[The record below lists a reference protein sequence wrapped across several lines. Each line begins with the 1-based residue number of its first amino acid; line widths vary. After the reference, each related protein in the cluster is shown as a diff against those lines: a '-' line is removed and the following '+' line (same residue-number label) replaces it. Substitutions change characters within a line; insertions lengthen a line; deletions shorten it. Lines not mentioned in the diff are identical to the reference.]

1 MNRFDLH
8 IKIILKLST
17 LFMDKEILDLYKEF
31 LVTGALSKVEYL
43 SHLSK
48 EESEVYDFL
57 LQKNLRIEQERLTH
71 LQPF

>member
-1 MNRFDLH
+1 
-8 IKIILKLST
+8 
-17 LFMDKEILDLYKEF
+17 MDKEILDLYKEF

-43 SHLSK
+43 SHLSN